1 MGMLHR
7 GTNIILIVF
16 FCVVFATVSVPVAVG
31 MESGII
37 TDNQLTSS
45 SNQSPE
51 YGAQFSRLNSRLGA
65 GAWCARSCDS
75 SEFLQIDLGQVYLIY
90 EVNCD
95 VKLINCNLKWKCTL
109 RWCSFLS

>member
-1 MGMLHR
+1 MLHR

-16 FCVVFATVSVPVAVG
+16 FCVVFATVSVPVGVG

-45 SNQSPE
+45 SNQGPE
-51 YGAQFSRLNSRLGA
+51 YGAKYSRLNSRLGA
-65 GAWCARSCDS
+65 GAWCAGSCDS

-95 VKLINCNLKWKCTL
+95 VKLINCILKWKCTL